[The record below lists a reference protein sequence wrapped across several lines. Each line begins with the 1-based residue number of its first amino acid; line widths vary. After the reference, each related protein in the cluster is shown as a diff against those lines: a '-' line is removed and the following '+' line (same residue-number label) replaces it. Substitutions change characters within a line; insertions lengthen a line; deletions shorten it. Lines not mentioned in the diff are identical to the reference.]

1 MVHSAAVSHL
11 MASRTWARRNTLDS
25 APRAPRF
32 WSKNEHPA
40 PAAFIGNFSTLEIPR
55 KFVSSKFVCN
65 MSPMVRSAAVSHPMA
80 CRTWARRNTSDSAPR
95 VAYFR
100 SKNEHPA
107 PAAFLEIL
115 ALWKFPEK
123 YVRPITCMVFDEESE
138 CFRFWMLWALFLR
151 CNSCQDETHHAFRKA
166 ERKLAV
172 LKA

>member
-25 APRAPRF
+25 APRTPRF

-65 MSPMVRSAAVSHPMA
+65 MSPTVRSAAVSHPMA

-95 VAYFR
+95 VAHFR
-100 SKNEHPA
+100 LKNEHPA
-107 PAAFLEIL
+107 PAAFIGNFSTLEISRKICKTDNL
-115 ALWKFPEK
+115 HGFWRRERVLLVLNALSTFPALQFLSGWN
-123 YVRPITCMVFDEESE
+123 TS
-138 CFRFWMLWALFLR
+138 CFSKSGA
-151 CNSCQDETHHAFRKA
+151 
-166 ERKLAV
+166 
-172 LKA
+172 